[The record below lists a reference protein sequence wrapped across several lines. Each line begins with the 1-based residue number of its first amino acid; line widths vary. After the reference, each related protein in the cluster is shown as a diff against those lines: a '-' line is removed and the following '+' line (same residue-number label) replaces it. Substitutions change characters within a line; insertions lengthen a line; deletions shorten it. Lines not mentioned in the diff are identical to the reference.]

1 MPDRST
7 FGKFAAFIV
16 ATYGY
21 GLLIVVF
28 FGLPFLFFSDLPS
41 LRWWQWLMVP
51 LALGIQGYVAEVLQN
66 AYGVAAQGPNGDR
79 WRLFAAM
86 VVITLLLA
94 VSATILYLSRL
105 P

>member
-1 MPDRST
+1 MPDRSAS
-7 FGKFAAFIV
+7 GKFAAFVV

-21 GLLIVVF
+21 GLLNVVL
-28 FGLPFLFFSDLPS
+28 FGLPFLFFIDLPS

-51 LALGIQGYVAEVLQN
+51 LALGIQGYVAETLHN

-79 WRLFAAM
+79 WRLFAAI

-94 VSATILYLSRL
+94 VSAAILYFSRL
-105 P
+105 S